1 MKKQTH
7 KRGPL
12 SDQGNF
18 RVNFL
23 LLFFGTWLADFLM
36 CDQGIHSPFH
46 WFYGSLQAVIYY
58 VCLSAYYAA
67 LTAMALGAVAL
78 VIWFASKL
86 YEIYLWIRTP
96 VADKP
101 AKENSYLTYQPQF
114 SNLADIRPTVPAS
127 PVKQA
132 DIIPIVDEMPEPAPK
147 PPPPKPRKS
156 EEEIMRETLL
166 ALKRRY

>member
-1 MKKQTH
+1 MKKQTR

-12 SDQGNF
+12 SDQGSFRLNF
-18 RVNFL
+18 A
-23 LLFFGTWLADFLM
+23 LLFFGTWFVDFLI

-46 WFYGSLQAVIYY
+46 WFFGSIQSAIYY

-67 LTAMALGAVAL
+67 LTAIALAAIAL

-96 VADKP
+96 VLEEP
-101 AKENSYLTYQPQF
+101 EKENPTVTFPPQYSYD
-114 SNLADIRPTVPAS
+114 ADIRPPVPTS
-127 PVKQA
+127 PTKKSE
-132 DIIPIVDEMPEPAPK
+132 IIPTVDTMPELAAK
-147 PPPPKPRKS
+147 PPPLRPRKTD
-156 EEEIMRETLL
+156 EQIMRETLL